1 MCVHSPAERF
11 FLSNLTDIV
20 GLCDKA
26 PLLEKDC
33 AVCKDQFSLTTEDPD
48 EQVIV
53 TLPCKH
59 PFHEPCII
67 PWLKSS
73 GTCPVCRYVYLPF
86 ICPPLTFRSPS
97 TCTDMIP
104 RRRYQLVPQP
114 DHHSPGPGG
123 SNGPDGNNNRR
134 RSGSGGG
141 SGGSPGSPSAAPG
154 GIFGNLFQLFG
165 GSYGN
170 DSGSSTSGNNNHSTS
185 SSNTTGNNQ
194 PSTSG
199 TTNNNSINS
208 NSSQFQQRS
217 SREHIPGGWDD
228 MEVD

>member
-1 MCVHSPAERF
+1 MCVHYPAERF

-73 GTCPVCRYVYLPF
+73 GTCPVCRYVHPPF
-86 ICPPLTFRSPS
+86 IYSPLTFRPPSP
-97 TCTDMIP
+97 CTDMIP

-123 SNGPDGNNNRR
+123 SNGPGTNNRR

-199 TTNNNSINS
+199 TTNNSNSNN

-217 SREHIPGGWDD
+217 SREHVPGGWDD